1 MDVFIHTG
9 EMKKPVRIIKQY
21 FRHEEKDY
29 YIATDDKNRWIFP
42 YNIAILGIKIIEEIG
57 YDRRYD

>member
-1 MDVFIHTG
+1 
-9 EMKKPVRIIKQY
+9 MKKPVRIIKQE
-21 FRHEEKDY
+21 FRDEEKDY

-42 YNIAILGIKIIEEIG
+42 YAIYILGIKIIEEIG

>member
-1 MDVFIHTG
+1 M
-9 EMKKPVRIIKQY
+9 EKPVGIIKQD
-21 FRHEEKDY
+21 FRDEEKDY

-42 YNIAILGIKIIEEIG
+42 YAIYTLGIKIIEEIG